1 MFEYVCNSK
10 LNRLL
15 IIYTPVLNTGSEM
28 TNIVTDIGLK
38 TWAGLRQC
46 SVCLSQANH
55 GE

>member
-1 MFEYVCNSK
+1 
-10 LNRLL
+10 
-15 IIYTPVLNTGSEM
+15 M

-55 GE
+55 GERIAVFRQTAFYIGGGLNLRRNSL